1 MPHHVSSIT
10 IPLSENFCVSFLT
23 CQVFQQIDVAAWNH
37 HSFLPTFE
45 EWTRHH
51 EVTQIWN
58 MFFSSLRIMMEA
70 CHSQN
75 FKKHLNFWLQ
85 VPHPATSLDGS
96 KHQLWA
102 SILLWRLKSY
112 RLNTWADRLSMQE
125 STRERGLPRPA
136 ISIISHAQV
145 LRWSFL
151 DFHCPKVNGLL
162 IFSRW
167 LTLTAMVYSTSQS
180 LLQ

>member
-1 MPHHVSSIT
+1 MCLFFDLSGFSTDRCRRLESSFFPSNVRRVDSTSRSHTNLEHV
-10 IPLSENFCVSFLT
+10 FL
-23 CQVFQQIDVAAWNH
+23 
-37 HSFLPTFE
+37 
-45 EWTRHH
+45 
-51 EVTQIWN
+51 
-58 MFFSSLRIMMEA
+58 SLRIMMEA

-112 RLNTWADRLSMQE
+112 RLKAWADRLSMQE